1 MVLSPSILLGDGV
14 SEAIL
19 ACLGFVYVLTTYPG
33 FYINLPIGAICAVLF
48 LVVHIPNHSVPTD
61 ETTMQ
66 ILRTKFDFTG
76 FAMFCPSIV
85 MILLALQ
92 WGGVDYPWNSATVIG
107 LFCGGGILLIMF
119 VYWEHRVGE
128 NAMIPLNIIR
138 IRQVWTACLTQLF
151 LFATILVAS
160 FYYPVYFQSVKDASP
175 FKSGVNL
182 LPSILTLIPAAV
194 SSGILGEFF
203 HKGSYII
210 STNNKQS
217 RRLGTI
223 YRLPQPV
230 RCCPLLV
237 LVSHRP
243 WVPIPQ
249 PLLGLATKSW

>member
-1 MVLSPSILLGDGV
+1 VVLSPSILLGDGV
-14 SEAIL
+14 SDAIL
-19 ACLGFVYVLTTYPG
+19 ARLGFVYVLTTYPG
-33 FYINLPIGAICAVLF
+33 FYINLPIGAICAVLI
-48 LVVHIPNHSVPTD
+48 LIVHIPNHSVPTD

-107 LFCGGGILLIMF
+107 LFCGGGVLLIMF
-119 VYWEHRVGE
+119 VYWERRVGA
-128 NAMIPLNIIR
+128 NAMIPLAIIR

-151 LFATILVAS
+151 LFVTVLVAS

-182 LPSILTLIPAAV
+182 LPSILTMIPAAV
-194 SSGILGEFF
+194 SSGVLGKFF
-203 HKGSYII
+203 HMRARIT
-210 STNNKQS
+210 STNKQQFRS
-217 RRLGTI
+217 LGTI

-230 RCCPLLV
+230 QCFLLS
-237 LVSHRP
+237 VSVSRQR
-243 WVPIPQ
+243 WVPILQ
-249 PLLGLATKSW
+249 LLRGPATRSW